1 MNGKVKCELLNV
13 RMTPEKA
20 DNIVA
25 VVTKGTELL
34 VVEGVN
40 GWLRIN
46 SGDVD
51 GYVMAEFVAIE
62 VEPELVVGQAVAAE
76 VDENGNFSV
85 DGKVIGHVEG
95 DDIVITDPEVIQETL
110 KDAPVAQEEA
120 AGQTDAE
127 TPEKPKKSRKKGGE
141 EDEQTGAAE

>member
-13 RMTPEKA
+13 RKTPEKA

-34 VVEGVN
+34 VIDDAN

-46 SGDVD
+46 SGNVD

-62 VEPELVVGQAVAAE
+62 AEPEPAAAAKSEEPGQAA
-76 VDENGNFSV
+76 D
-85 DGKVIGHVEG
+85 
-95 DDIVITDPEVIQETL
+95 QE
-110 KDAPVAQEEA
+110 
-120 AGQTDAE
+120 
-127 TPEKPKKSRKKGGE
+127 PEKAPEPGQAADQEPEGPKKRGKKGGE

>member
-13 RMTPEKA
+13 RKTPEKA

-34 VVEGVN
+34 VIDDAN

-46 SGDVD
+46 SGNVD

-62 VEPELVVGQAVAAE
+62 VEPEPAAE
-76 VDENGNFSV
+76 AKSE
-85 DGKVIGHVEG
+85 E
-95 DDIVITDPEVIQETL
+95 TDQ
-110 KDAPVAQEEA
+110 A
-120 AGQTDAE
+120 AGRAPE
-127 TPEKPKKSRKKGGE
+127 GTPEPGQDAGQEPEDPKKRRKKGGE

>member
-13 RMTPEKA
+13 RKTPEKA

-34 VVEGVN
+34 VVDDAN

-46 SGDVD
+46 SGNVD

-62 VEPELVVGQAVAAE
+62 AEPDQ
-76 VDENGNFSV
+76 
-85 DGKVIGHVEG
+85 
-95 DDIVITDPEVIQETL
+95 
-110 KDAPVAQEEA
+110 A
-120 AGQTDAE
+120 AGQAPEGTPE
-127 TPEKPKKSRKKGGE
+127 PGQEPEKPKKRREKGGE